1 MWTIAKKSGGPITM
15 RYSVGSKVAVVTE
28 TATNNG
34 TQWGASVS
42 YSEIGAITHASML
55 IGPLF
60 KTSTAAVDWC
70 EQYFANLEIN

>member
-1 MWTIAKKSGGPITM
+1 MIWKVTKKNGGPITM

-34 TQWGASVS
+34 TQWGANVW
-42 YSEIGAITHASML
+42 YSEASHTSML

-60 KTSTAAVDWC
+60 ATSTAAVNWC
-70 EQYFANLEIN
+70 EQYLANLETNQ

>member
-28 TATNNG
+28 TAAYNG
-34 TQWGASVS
+34 TQWGANVS
-42 YSEIGAITHASML
+42 YSEASRASML

-60 KTSTAAVDWC
+60 ATSTAAVNWC
-70 EQYFANLEIN
+70 EQYFANLETNQ

>member
-1 MWTIAKKSGGPITM
+1 MWTIAKKNGGPITM
-15 RYSVGSKVAVVTE
+15 RYSVGSKVAVITE

-42 YSEIGAITHASML
+42 YSEASHASML

>member
-1 MWTIAKKSGGPITM
+1 M

-42 YSEIGAITHASML
+42 YSEVSRASML

-70 EQYFANLEIN
+70 EQYFANLETNQ